1 MIETYFPSVYFD
13 INFWNKKQLSF
24 RFQKMNRKC
33 TACTVI
39 SEQQPE
45 IMQHGAMFYF
55 SATYEKKADDLQQ
68 NYLRI
73 NYVWWGAPEQIAAWN
88 VPFTTLNYSP
98 RWLISQWRLYKGSV
112 IYLG

>member
-1 MIETYFPSVYFD
+1 MIETYFPSIYFD

-39 SEQQPE
+39 SKQQPE

-73 NYVWWGAPEQIAAWN
+73 HCLMRSTRTNSCLER
-88 VPFTTLNYSP
+88 PFY
-98 RWLISQWRLYKGSV
+98 YA
-112 IYLG
+112 